1 MELPRLLALLA
12 VAASSASRRS
22 RAVSHLAQRDD
33 TSTAQRGEWLAV
45 TCTDA
50 TYLRILENWLV
61 GYRRAAGPRW
71 RLAVV
76 ADDAE
81 AFAGATRLVAGRDRE
96 AVVAANRSAAVGGS
110 HAYGSPAFAALMR
123 RRPLQILDALAT
135 SGAGVFFT
143 DADAVWT
150 GDPLAIVDRRGY
162 AACDVVV
169 TDQNNG
175 CAAVSSPTP
184 THGISRRPARRY
196 NPGVLFARN
205 SGGSRRLLDAWAAR
219 FDGDSVNLVKFNQA
233 VQKEP
238 AVKVCGLSASSSVLD
253 GRAFKKGRAPSKSR
267 LDAALVVHVNWTPEG
282 LDQKVATLRRLG
294 LWWLDSSPIE
304 GGS

>member
-96 AVVAANRSAAVGGS
+96 AVVAANRSAALRGS

-175 CAAVSSPTP
+175 CAAVSSPRLRMVSPVGPRGAT
-184 THGISRRPARRY
+184 TRACSSRGIPAA
-196 NPGVLFARN
+196 P
-205 SGGSRRLLDAWAAR
+205 GGSSTRGRR
-219 FDGDSVNLVKFNQA
+219 
-233 VQKEP
+233 
-238 AVKVCGLSASSSVLD
+238 AS
-253 GRAFKKGRAPSKSR
+253 
-267 LDAALVVHVNWTPEG
+267 T
-282 LDQKVATLRRLG
+282 ATA
-294 LWWLDSSPIE
+294 
-304 GGS
+304 